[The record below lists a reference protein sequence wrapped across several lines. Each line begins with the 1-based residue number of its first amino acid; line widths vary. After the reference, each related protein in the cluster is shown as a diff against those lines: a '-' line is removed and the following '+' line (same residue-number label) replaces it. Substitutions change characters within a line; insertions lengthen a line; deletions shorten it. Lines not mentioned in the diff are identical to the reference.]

1 MNIIEYKSDF
11 KIEKEISEKI
21 NKRKIFN
28 LINSRF
34 NKKFEEFIDDPKS
47 VGWDTKQNQN
57 LRFANATRLI
67 DFKNNSIVDIGCG
80 LEIFI
85 IF

>member
-1 MNIIEYKSDF
+1 M
-11 KIEKEISEKI
+11 
-21 NKRKIFN
+21 
-28 LINSRF
+28 INSRF
-34 NKKFEEFIDDPKS
+34 NKKFEEFGDDPKS

-80 LEIFI
+80 LGDFYNFLTSKNI
-85 IF
+85 IKKEKIYRIRLKFKFYQIMQK